1 MHLRLAPS
9 LDLGDN
15 PRLDLETVLFG
26 GFEEDL
32 PTMRKLLVV
41 TFAVLIMACLAQAD
55 TFYATR
61 AAWLAAT
68 TGVSTVDFEGITSF
82 DVYYGTG
89 PGAGVTLSGV
99 NFAVGPLSNG
109 SAFVVNPNYYFAY
122 GPTSSFS
129 SQQSSTGVDDLL
141 ITLPTAVTALAFDY
155 GDFQGYQMTFT
166 LSDGTVQTV
175 TSPAGGTYGF
185 FGVTGSAGI
194 LTVDITQPSGD
205 PVINIDNFS
214 WGSSGTTT
222 PEPGTLMLLGSG
234 LAGAGMLRRRLF
246 GR

>member
-1 MHLRLAPS
+1 MLGMVSYSRRPKSGQIMCYLNRTYHVLLTFMHLRLAPS

-82 DVYYGTG
+82 DVR
-89 PGAGVTLSGV
+89 SEEH
-99 NFAVGPLSNG
+99 
-109 SAFVVNPNYYFAY
+109 
-122 GPTSSFS
+122 
-129 SQQSSTGVDDLL
+129 
-141 ITLPTAVTALAFDY
+141 
-155 GDFQGYQMTFT
+155 
-166 LSDGTVQTV
+166 
-175 TSPAGGTYGF
+175 
-185 FGVTGSAGI
+185 
-194 LTVDITQPSGD
+194 
-205 PVINIDNFS
+205 
-214 WGSSGTTT
+214 T
-222 PEPGTLMLLGSG
+222 P
-234 LAGAGMLRRRLF
+234 
-246 GR
+246 